1 MAWLATPE
9 GQRDAYRRDEHV
21 LPSQFADRAAWDAY
35 LDGLRQHKPATLDD
49 VRPRLAGVNL
59 VAEID
64 PDFVDPS
71 RINMR
76 LAIENGALQPATRNP
91 GGSQPAIF
99 NVGLRPHTPPPDPPH
114 PPQHRSRP
122 KSRLSTSTE
131 THSTALTPIA

>member
-76 LAIENGALQPATRNP
+76 LAIENGALQRSEEHTSELQSLMRISYAVFCLKKKNKK
-91 GGSQPAIF
+91 
-99 NVGLRPHTPPPDPPH
+99 LHTPV
-114 PPQHRSRP
+114 S
-122 KSRLSTSTE
+122 S
-131 THSTALTPIA
+131 

>member
-71 RINMR
+71 RLNIR
-76 LAIENGALQPATRNP
+76 SEARRVGKECVSTCRYRW
-91 GGSQPAIF
+91 SQK
-99 NVGLRPHTPPPDPPH
+99 H
-114 PPQHRSRP
+114 
-122 KSRLSTSTE
+122 
-131 THSTALTPIA
+131 